1 MDYKKSFWLYII
13 CICAGGVLAL
23 IFSTT
28 EEAKVGLIL
37 GIIVM
42 ILGLI
47 QLLMFYRCPN
57 CYTFLPRGIPKYCPK
72 CGHKLD
78 S

>member
-1 MDYKKSFWLYII
+1 M
-13 CICAGGVLAL
+13 AL

-37 GIIVM
+37 GIIVW
-42 ILGLI
+42 IFGFI

-57 CYTFLPRGIPKYCPK
+57 CYTFLPPRGGIPKYCPK